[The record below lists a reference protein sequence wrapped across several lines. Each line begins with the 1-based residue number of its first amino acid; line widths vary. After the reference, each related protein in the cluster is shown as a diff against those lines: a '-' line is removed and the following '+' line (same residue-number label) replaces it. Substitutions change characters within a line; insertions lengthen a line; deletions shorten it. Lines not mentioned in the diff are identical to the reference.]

1 MRFVEKKFRLIFV
14 YIGLADSPT
23 LLTYFAA
30 IQVDDQSGQFFNE
43 VFIIYTLIP
52 VFIQTRRILTGL
64 ALLNQVLE
72 VETNP
77 ELLDESLRSGRL
89 RLAPLLPLLQQVKF

>member
-1 MRFVEKKFRLIFV
+1 MARIALQQRRQLKLN
-14 YIGLADSPT
+14 PN
-23 LLTYFAA
+23 
-30 IQVDDQSGQFFNE
+30 GQIKFFNE

>member
-30 IQVDDQSGQFFNE
+30 IYYDQSGKFFNE

-52 VFIQTRRILTGL
+52 VFIQTRRMLTGL